1 MQLNSPYLM
10 VPEHN
15 DHVVAGE
22 HQQPQA
28 QVLPEVPNVWDQ
40 INPSAEHMLPASDS
54 VEYVD
59 GADDSNMA
67 SDAMLLIM
75 HAVQARSEGRS
86 LTDDRRS
93 DAEQYW
99 RQMEE
104 DEEAGFFRSSTDGD
118 EAVRP

>member
-1 MQLNSPYLM
+1 M
-10 VPEHN
+10 VPEQHQN
-15 DHVVAGE
+15 GVAGE

-40 INPSAEHMLPASDS
+40 MNPSAEQVLPAPADS
-54 VEYVD
+54 VEYID
-59 GADDSNMA
+59 GADDNNMA
-67 SDAMLLIM
+67 NDAMLLIM

-93 DAEQYW
+93 SAEQYW